1 MSYSNQFSGMS
12 YFARTYNS
20 QNAYQDYLECEK
32 QSKEADE
39 ILLESLASINYARE
53 ISKRA
58 RNKALK
64 AKEEYEKMVI
74 QEERD
79 RKALIEIEK
88 MKIILQTRLEIDR
101 VGLNYYLY
109 IDEISKNYDLS
120 KCKFIEDSDLEE
132 YLENYDILRF
142 ERVFF
147 TFENEFN
154 SLGKALYRFFKCSK
168 FDNLFDIVDRLPN
181 NNERMQYLLFLLS
194 LDANQFKGKIDKDLY
209 MDNLSKIESYLSYF
223 NRIFELTRWTKHN
236 FSWICKNYDLFDTE
250 ALLEPSLAIHVI

>member
-1 MSYSNQFSGMS
+1 MDFNKSSTFSS
-12 YFARTYNS
+12 SLRS
-20 QNAYQDYLECEK
+20 INAYEEYIKCEQ

-39 ILLESLASINYARE
+39 IFLETLASINYAKE

-58 RNKALK
+58 RNKAKK
-64 AKEEYEKMVI
+64 AKEEYEKMII
-74 QEERD
+74 QDERD
-79 RKALIEIEK
+79 KKALIEIEK
-88 MKIILQTRLEIDR
+88 IKIILQTRLELDE

-109 IDEISKNYDLS
+109 IDEINKNYELS
-120 KCKFIEDSDLEE
+120 RKRYIQESELEE
-132 YLENYDILRF
+132 FLDNYDILRF

-154 SLGKALYRFFKCSK
+154 PLGKALYRFFKCSK
-168 FDNLFDIVDRLPN
+168 FDNLFDIIDRLPT
-181 NNERMQYLLFLLS
+181 NNERMKYLLFLLS
-194 LDANQFKGKIDKDLY
+194 LDANQFKGKIDKDQY

-223 NRIFELTRWTKHN
+223 NRIFELTRWIKHN